1 MDLAYLVNQIKGDI
15 SLPNLRLR
23 QAKVVTVNVSPNSV
37 SLQIAGGANTLPS
50 VKYLSSYSPTANDT
64 VWLISFG
71 ADMLVIGKQA

>member
-1 MDLAYLVNQIKGDI
+1 MDLAYLVNQIKGDV

-23 QAKVVTVNVSPNSV
+23 QAKVVTVNVSPA
-37 SLQIAGGANTLPS
+37 SLDVQIAGGANTLPR

-71 ADMLVIGKQA
+71 ADLLIIGKQA

>member
-1 MDLAYLVNQIKGDI
+1 MDLAYLVNQIKGDV

-23 QAKVVTVNVSPNSV
+23 QAKVVLVNVSPNSV
-37 SLQIAGGANTLPS
+37 NVQIAGGANTLPS

>member
-1 MDLAYLVNQIKGDI
+1 MDLAYLVNQIKGDV

-23 QAKVVTVNVSPNSV
+23 QAKVVTVNVSPATLDV
-37 SLQIAGGANTLPS
+37 QIAGGANTLPR

-71 ADMLVIGKQA
+71 ADLLIIGKQA